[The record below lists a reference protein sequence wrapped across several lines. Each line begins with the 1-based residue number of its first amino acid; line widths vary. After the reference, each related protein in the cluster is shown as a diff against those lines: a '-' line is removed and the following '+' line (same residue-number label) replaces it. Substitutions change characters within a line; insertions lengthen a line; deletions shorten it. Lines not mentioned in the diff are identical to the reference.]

1 MRRSDEPRGDVEDR
15 SYGFPVGLWRALE
28 RNPPPGLGRSRA
40 WHSPLRGPWLTSVFG
55 AVLLVA
61 LPVVIITGLLDYIAY
76 GPRFGQAIPAD
87 VGWLRLPQFDWPT
100 RPSWPTH
107 SADTG
112 GVGHRTRRFT
122 IGCT

>member
-40 WHSPLRGPWLTSVFG
+40 CHSPLRGPWLTSVFG

-87 VGWLRLPQFDWPT
+87 VGWLRLPQFDWP
-100 RPSWPTH
+100 P
-107 SADTG
+107 A
-112 GVGHRTRRFT
+112 RR
-122 IGCT
+122 GCSS